1 MTKLSSLV
9 IWTEICA
16 EIKGRVDSYKFEE
29 GGIDIETYLQKS
41 AKKKG
46 AFMTPEEKI
55 QVYMIWLRYE

>member
-1 MTKLSSLV
+1 MTKLSSLI

-55 QVYMIWLRYE
+55 